1 MSLFSRDR
9 DFDISVQDASGRRV
23 APVRYHCN
31 AIPQV
36 GGSIML
42 GGKKLRVVDVVI
54 DYDAMAKQT
63 QHQGT
68 KVPVTV
74 VVE

>member
-1 MSLFSRDR
+1 MSLYTLDR
-9 DFDISVQDASGRRV
+9 DYDISVQDANGRRV
-23 APVRYHCN
+23 APVRTHCN

-42 GGKKLRVVDVVI
+42 GGQKRRVVDVI
-54 DYDAMAKQT
+54 TDYDAMAKQT